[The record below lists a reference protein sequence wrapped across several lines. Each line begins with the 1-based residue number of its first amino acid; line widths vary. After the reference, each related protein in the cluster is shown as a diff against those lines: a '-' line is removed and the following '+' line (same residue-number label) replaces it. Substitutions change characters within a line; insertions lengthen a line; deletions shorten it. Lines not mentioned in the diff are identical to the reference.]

1 MSPTR
6 GIILKLCSVAL
17 FTVMAALV
25 KATSDHVP
33 AGEAVF
39 FRSIFAMPV
48 IIAWLVM
55 RHDLKTGLKTKNPM
69 GHLWRGLIGVTAM
82 GLTFT
87 GLGMLPLPE
96 VTAIGFAAPLLTVV
110 LAAFLLGERVRAFR
124 LGAVAFGL
132 FGVLIILWPLL
143 SVDALDRAVMIG
155 VIVVLLSSVFR
166 ALAQIQ
172 IRRLAGREE
181 TSAIVFYF
189 SLTATLLSLVTL
201 PFGWVM
207 PTASEAAMLIGAG
220 LIGGVAQI
228 LLTSAYRYAEA
239 GVVAPFDY
247 ASMLFAVALGYFVF
261 AEIPTIYTVIGSGVV
276 IAAGV
281 LIIWRERQL
290 GLKRG
295 QSKKAG
301 LTPQG

>member
-1 MSPTR
+1 
-6 GIILKLCSVAL
+6 
-17 FTVMAALV
+17 
-25 KATSDHVP
+25 
-33 AGEAVF
+33 
-39 FRSIFAMPV
+39 
-48 IIAWLVM
+48 
-55 RHDLKTGLKTKNPM
+55 DLKTGLKTKNPM

-82 GLTFT
+82 GFTFT

-110 LAAFLLGERVRAFR
+110 FAAFLLGERVRAFR

-132 FGVLIILWPLL
+132 VGVLIILWPLL
-143 SVDALDRAVMIG
+143 SVDNLDRAVMIG
-155 VIVVLLSSVFR
+155 VVVVLLSSVFR

-189 SLTATLLSLVTL
+189 SLTATILSLFTL

-207 PTASEAAMLIGAG
+207 PTAQEAAMLIGAG
-220 LIGGVAQI
+220 LIGGFAQI

-247 ASMLFAVALGYFVF
+247 ASMLFAVVLGYVVF
-261 AEIPTIYTVIGSGVV
+261 AEVPTVYTLVGSGVV

-281 LIIWRERQL
+281 LIIWRERKL

-295 QSKKAG
+295 QTRKAG

>member
-6 GIILKLCSVAL
+6 GILLKLGSVAL

-25 KATSDHVP
+25 KAASANIP
-33 AGEAVF
+33 SGQAVF
-39 FRSIFAMPV
+39 FRSLFAMPV
-48 IIAWLVM
+48 IIVWLLL

-82 GLTFT
+82 GFTFT

-110 LAAFLLGERVRAFR
+110 FAAFLLGERVRAFR

-132 FGVLIILWPLL
+132 VGVLIILWPLL
-143 SVDALDRAVMIG
+143 SVDNLDRAVMIG
-155 VIVVLLSSVFR
+155 VVVVLLSSVFR

-189 SLTATLLSLVTL
+189 SLTATILSLFTL

-207 PTASEAAMLIGAG
+207 PTAQEAAMLIGAG
-220 LIGGVAQI
+220 LIGGFAQI

-247 ASMLFAVALGYFVF
+247 ASMLFAVVLGYVVF
-261 AEIPTIYTVIGSGVV
+261 AEVPTVYTLVGSGVV

-281 LIIWRERQL
+281 LILWRDRIL
-290 GLKRG
+290 GL
-295 QSKKAG
+295 
-301 LTPQG
+301 

>member
-6 GIILKLCSVAL
+6 GILLKLGSVAL

-25 KATSDHVP
+25 KAASANIP
-33 AGEAVF
+33 SGQAVF
-39 FRSIFAMPV
+39 FRSLFAMPV
-48 IIAWLVM
+48 IIVWLLL

-82 GLTFT
+82 GFTFT

-110 LAAFLLGERVRAFR
+110 FAAFLLGERVRAFR

-132 FGVLIILWPLL
+132 VGVLIILWPLL
-143 SVDALDRAVMIG
+143 SVDNLDRAVMIG
-155 VIVVLLSSVFR
+155 VVVVLLSSVFR

-189 SLTATLLSLVTL
+189 SLTASILSLFTL

-207 PTASEAAMLIGAG
+207 PTAQEAAMLIGAG
-220 LIGGVAQI
+220 LIGGFAQI

-247 ASMLFAVALGYFVF
+247 ASMLFAVVVGYVVF
-261 AEIPTIYTVIGSGVV
+261 AEVPTLYTLVGSGVV

-281 LIIWRERQL
+281 LIIWRERKL

-295 QSKKAG
+295 QTRKAG

>member
-6 GIILKLCSVAL
+6 GILLKLGSVAL

-25 KATSDHVP
+25 KAASANIP
-33 AGEAVF
+33 SGQAVF
-39 FRSIFAMPV
+39 FRSLFAMPV
-48 IIAWLVM
+48 IIVWLLL

-82 GLTFT
+82 GFTFT

-110 LAAFLLGERVRAFR
+110 FAAFLLGERVRAFR

-132 FGVLIILWPLL
+132 VGVLIILWPLL
-143 SVDALDRAVMIG
+143 SVDNLDRAVMIG
-155 VIVVLLSSVFR
+155 VVVVLLSSVFR

-189 SLTATLLSLVTL
+189 SLTATILSLFTL

-207 PTASEAAMLIGAG
+207 PTAQEAAMLIGAG
-220 LIGGVAQI
+220 LIGGFAQI

-247 ASMLFAVALGYFVF
+247 ASMLFAVVVGYVVF
-261 AEIPTIYTVIGSGVV
+261 AEVPTLYTLVGSGVV

-281 LIIWRERQL
+281 LIIWRERKL

-295 QSKKAG
+295 QTRKAG

>member
-6 GIILKLCSVAL
+6 GILLKLGSVAL

-25 KATSDHVP
+25 KAASANIP
-33 AGEAVF
+33 SGQAVF
-39 FRSIFAMPV
+39 FRSLFAMPV
-48 IIAWLVM
+48 IIVWLLL

-82 GLTFT
+82 GFTFT

-110 LAAFLLGERVRAFR
+110 FAAFLLGERVRAFR

-132 FGVLIILWPLL
+132 VGVLIILWPLL
-143 SVDALDRAVMIG
+143 SVDNLDRAVMIG
-155 VIVVLLSSVFR
+155 VVVVLLSSVFR

-189 SLTATLLSLVTL
+189 SLTASILSLFTL

-207 PTASEAAMLIGAG
+207 PTAQEAAMLIGAG
-220 LIGGVAQI
+220 LIGGFAQI

-247 ASMLFAVALGYFVF
+247 ASMLFAVVLGYVVF
-261 AEIPTIYTVIGSGVV
+261 AEVPTVYTLVGSGVV

-281 LIIWRERQL
+281 LIIWRERKL

-295 QSKKAG
+295 QTRKAG

>member
-6 GIILKLCSVAL
+6 GILLKLGSVAL

-25 KATSDHVP
+25 KAASDNIP
-33 AGEAVF
+33 SGQAVF
-39 FRSIFAMPV
+39 FRSLFAMPV
-48 IIAWLVM
+48 IIVWLLL

-82 GLTFT
+82 GFTFT

-110 LAAFLLGERVRAFR
+110 FAAFLLGERVRAFR

-132 FGVLIILWPLL
+132 VGVLIILWPLL
-143 SVDALDRAVMIG
+143 SVDNLDRAVMIG
-155 VIVVLLSSVFR
+155 VVVVLLSSVFR

-189 SLTATLLSLVTL
+189 SLTATILSLFTL

-207 PTASEAAMLIGAG
+207 PTAQEAAMLIGAG
-220 LIGGVAQI
+220 LIGGFAQI

-247 ASMLFAVALGYFVF
+247 ASMLFAVVLGYVVF
-261 AEIPTIYTVIGSGVV
+261 AEVPTVYTLVGSGVV

-281 LIIWRERQL
+281 LIIWRERKL

-295 QSKKAG
+295 QTRKAG